1 MTTTEAGPTGLV
13 RVTVRTDERSADLAL
28 PSAVP
33 VAELVP
39 EIARTLGALDP
50 TTSHRGFVLHLSDG
64 RELSSTSGLTF
75 QHVHDGAVLVLAPA
89 SDGRRRVYDDV
100 VEAMADEALP
110 DLDAV
115 DRRG

>member
-50 TTSHRGFVLHLSDG
+50 TT
-64 RELSSTSGLTF
+64 
-75 QHVHDGAVLVLAPA
+75 
-89 SDGRRRVYDDV
+89 
-100 VEAMADEALP
+100 
-110 DLDAV
+110 
-115 DRRG
+115 